1 MIPGIEMGEVEFH
14 DILQDTAHPPS
25 VTKACVSNSHVHRYR
40 HVVVSVVALDAK
52 NERVS
57 AQVWMVGRRNISL
70 TETSAG
76 HFSWTSAS
84 MTCSLTQ

>member
-1 MIPGIEMGEVEFH
+1 MTYHKTLHIHHLSPRPVSLIHTYTE
-14 DILQDTAHPPS
+14 IDT
-25 VTKACVSNSHVHRYR
+25 

-70 TETSAG
+70 TETSADL
-76 HFSWTSAS
+76 FSWTSAS